1 MAELPSIKTVQ
12 EKNGVQTVE
21 FQAPAQ
27 KDVDEF
33 FDKTVAKALQKEQED
48 ESVDRPSEDDQNKV
62 CHVPRLITKAHVD
75 RPSVPDSSPFGC

>member
-62 CHVPRLITKAHVD
+62 CY
-75 RPSVPDSSPFGC
+75 VPDLTATAHIIRRSAPDSLLFGC